1 MESLLLQHYGGESVG
16 KKHSGCKLL
25 STWREETK
33 HCIDEDWEILT
44 GVRNP
49 YDSLVSAWLKLKTNH
64 KNRKAVNSVKK
75 AQSGELT
82 FRQYNYRDDQ
92 VKPKIKEH
100 WSRECRKLKACVT
113 EFIRFESMQEDW
125 MRFCE
130 KKSIPRFRIPQV
142 NTTQKLESEK
152 LWRSFYD
159 QALVDDLYPY
169 LAEYMELTGYEK
181 PQLNTL

>member
-49 YDSLVSAWLKLKTNH
+49 YDSLVSKWLKGKTNH
-64 KNRKAVNSVKK
+64 RGKRPVRARQI
-75 AQSGELT
+75 QSGELT
-82 FRQYNYRDDQ
+82 FRNVHNLNRA
-92 VKPKIKEH
+92 VSKIESA
-100 WSRECRKLKACVT
+100 WIREASKLKTCVT

-130 KKSIPRFRIPQV
+130 KKSIPHYRIPQV

-152 LWRSFYD
+152 LWQSFYD
-159 QALVDDLYPY
+159 QALVDNLYPY
-169 LAEYMELTGYEK
+169 LAEYMKLTGYEK
-181 PQLNTL
+181 PRLNIQ